1 MGDNS
6 NLQGP
11 LAGTSKGQSPGETME
26 EGKGGGSP
34 NTVGGGPGNPPS
46 PSLFGGHRGG
56 KKTYSGHPVGS
67 PEHAEWKRERDAE
80 RKRNSY
86 AAKAASRASVLAPPP
101 LPPLPPK
108 TAPASPPGV
117 DNGQASLPG
126 MGPMPGPENLPQI
139 TWVAKDVE
147 PLTAELVALTEE
159 LATSA
164 IVRKCRKA
172 NLPKELIREV
182 ETDLEWADR
191 SKKMLSDGVAEIAAN
206 SLNDTQVPLAAR
218 PWIKCGLAAV
228 QIGVGHMKV
237 LNRLDKLIATR
248 QGPSEQPQDKPQ
260 PAGKSAPASTTAPA
274 PAMAVAPILG
284 DVHP

>member
-1 MGDNS
+1 M
-6 NLQGP
+6 
-11 LAGTSKGQSPGETME
+11 
-26 EGKGGGSP
+26 
-34 NTVGGGPGNPPS
+34 
-46 PSLFGGHRGG
+46 
-56 KKTYSGHPVGS
+56 GS

-86 AAKAASRASVLAPPP
+86 AAKAASRASVVAPPP

-108 TAPASPPGV
+108 TGQTNPPGV

-139 TWVAKDVE
+139 SWLAKDVE

-237 LNRLDKLIATR
+237 MNRLDKLIASR
-248 QGPSEQPQDKPQ
+248 QKHPEPPPAKPEPAVKSP
-260 PAGKSAPASTTAPA
+260 PAGGPA
-274 PAMAVAPILG
+274 PVPAMVLAPILG
-284 DVHP
+284 EVQP